1 MATLRSGL
9 FVSICDQFTTGR
21 SLVTQRALLSMKMA
35 VFTDTPMN
43 FVAPSGKRGQIPD
56 EMGKIASLSG
66 KKAWNPDYDYKKRD
80 TPIGV
85 SLVSIW

>member
-1 MATLRSGL
+1 
-9 FVSICDQFTTGR
+9 
-21 SLVTQRALLSMKMA
+21 MKMA

-43 FVAPSGKRGQIPD
+43 FVAPSGQRGQIPD

-66 KKAWNPDYDYKKRD
+66 KKAWNPDGRTTKKRD